1 MMECSTDD
9 RVSTAFRS
17 MFYFLFLCRCDMKMM
32 VNQKVSENVLQNIT
46 VDEICLGSG
55 LAISCR

>member
-1 MMECSTDD
+1 MMGCSTDD

-32 VNQKVSENVLQNIT
+32 VNQKVSENVFYRI
-46 VDEICLGSG
+46 
-55 LAISCR
+55 